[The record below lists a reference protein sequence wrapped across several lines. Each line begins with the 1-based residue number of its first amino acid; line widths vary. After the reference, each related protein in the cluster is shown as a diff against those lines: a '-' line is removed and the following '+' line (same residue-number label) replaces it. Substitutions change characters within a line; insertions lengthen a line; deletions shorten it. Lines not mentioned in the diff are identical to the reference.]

1 MTETEAKAIAIKVAG
16 IMKDERFKEVESLF
30 SPQLRA
36 VASAETVHTAWS
48 SEVSKSGAVT
58 HIGESTAE
66 QTDQGVRIRT
76 PVVFEHGELVIF
88 MSIDDQGLLNGL
100 RLAPAAAEWSEPSY
114 AKLRRFTEHEV
125 TVTADSLDVGAT
137 ISIPVGSGPYP
148 GVVLLGGGGP
158 FDRDETDGA
167 NKPLK
172 DIAWGLASRGI
183 AVLRFDKVNYVHS
196 QVAASPKFTMMDE
209 YVPHAVAGVHM
220 LQQQRDVDIH
230 KIFILGHSMGGKVA
244 PQIAA
249 AEPSVAGLVIM
260 AGDAQ
265 PMQQAAVRVARY
277 VDTLNSTAST
287 KSAVATI
294 EKQAALVDSSQL
306 SISTPASEL
315 PFGFSGAYW
324 LSVRDYDP
332 VATAVAL
339 EKPMFILQGGR
350 DYQVT
355 VEDDLSRWKAGL
367 SQNPNVKIRIYKAD
381 NHLFFPGKG
390 RSTPAEYGAPQHV
403 DPAVVADI
411 ARWLQPQRGVIARFM
426 SMLSS

>member
-1 MTETEAKAIAIKVAG
+1 MTEIEAQAIAIKVAG
-16 IMKDERFKEVESLF
+16 MMKDERFKEVESLF
-30 SPQLRA
+30 SSQLRA
-36 VASAETVHTAWS
+36 VASAETIHTAWS
-48 SEVSKSGAVT
+48 SEVSKSGAVKY
-58 HIGESTAE
+58 IGESTTE
-66 QTDQGVRIRT
+66 QTDQGIRTRT
-76 PVVFEHGELVIF
+76 PVMFEHGELVIF
-88 MSIDDQGLLNGL
+88 MSIDEQGLLNGL
-100 RLAPAAAEWSEPSY
+100 RLAPAAAEWLPPSY
-114 AKLRRFTEHEV
+114 AKLRKFTEHEV

-137 ISIPVGSGPYP
+137 ISIPAGSGSYP

-158 FDRDETDGA
+158 FDRDETNGA

-209 YVPHAVAGVHM
+209 YVPHAVAGVRL
-220 LQQQRDVDIH
+220 LQQQQGVDEH

-244 PQIAA
+244 PQVAA

-265 PMQQAAVRVARY
+265 PMQRAAVRVARY
-277 VDTLNSTAST
+277 VDSLNSTTST
-287 KSAVATI
+287 TAAVAMI
-294 EKQAALVDSSQL
+294 EKQAALVDSPNL
-306 SISTPASEL
+306 SMSTPASEL

-324 LSVRDYDP
+324 LSVRNYDP
-332 VATAVAL
+332 VATAATL
-339 EKPMFILQGGR
+339 GKPMLIMQGGR

-355 VEDDLSRWKAGL
+355 VDDDLSRWKAGVG
-367 SQNPNVKIRIYKAD
+367 QKPNVKIRIYKAD

-390 RSTPAEYGAPQHV
+390 PSSPAEYDPPQHI

-411 ARWLQPQRGVIARFM
+411 ARWLRPKQGMIARIM
-426 SMLSS
+426 SVL